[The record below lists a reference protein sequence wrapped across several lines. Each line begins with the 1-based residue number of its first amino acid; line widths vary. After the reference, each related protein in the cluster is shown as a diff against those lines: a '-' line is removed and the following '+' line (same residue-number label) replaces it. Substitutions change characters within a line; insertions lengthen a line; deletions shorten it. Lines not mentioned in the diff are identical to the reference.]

1 MKKFCFFSKH
11 DLQKEKI
18 GCGKYPN
25 AIMAIVGFSELK
37 RLNLEQFQKLFQVE
51 EYEQEESPRKYIQ

>member
-37 RLNLEQFQKLFQVE
+37 RLNPEQFQKLFQVE
-51 EYEQEESPRKYIQ
+51 EYE

>member
-11 DLQKEKI
+11 DPHKEKI

-25 AIMAIVGFSELK
+25 FIMAIVGFSELK
-37 RLNLEQFQKLFQVE
+37 RMNPEQFQKLFQVE
-51 EYEQEESPRKYIQ
+51 EYE